1 MNRALWAAAGQG
13 CAFALQ
19 LCGVVY
25 IARSLG
31 PGLQGEFATIRS
43 AVFVGEAL
51 IWLGLNSGVSFLT
64 AKDPAR
70 YLHNLFR
77 ISIWHLILGCGGV
90 LVIGLAF
97 DHYNS
102 STLWAFGLLSS
113 HLLVVVCWLFCQG
126 ILQLSVR
133 ILLATRLYF
142 WANVVSSSSAGLGLL
157 LVLLVPGKLSLE
169 MTLLTQIIA
178 TFSAA
183 LFGVILIARKH
194 GQIEMFTCRA
204 WLDWATGLRAGA
216 NGLASTIAFMGLYR
230 IDLFLV
236 VTFCDKKTSG
246 IYAVASF
253 TVEALQRA
261 SDWFAAVL
269 TPMVASGLTNGH
281 KEAFRNSGLGMG
293 IVLGAGLIGCSF
305 VMAGYDPFRASM
317 GVEFSGVSRLVWLL
331 IPKACLHC
339 IMVSY
344 AAVLAGRGYTFY
356 HPASGVGA
364 MVVLLLLGLI
374 LGPAYGPL
382 GVIASLTVAYLVSAV
397 IMILGTRNTLVN
409 RPASAT

>member
-1 MNRALWAAAGQG
+1 
-13 CAFALQ
+13 
-19 LCGVVY
+19 
-25 IARSLG
+25 
-31 PGLQGEFATIRS
+31 
-43 AVFVGEAL
+43 
-51 IWLGLNSGVSFLT
+51 
-64 AKDPAR
+64 
-70 YLHNLFR
+70 
-77 ISIWHLILGCGGV
+77 
-90 LVIGLAF
+90 
-97 DHYNS
+97 
-102 STLWAFGLLSS
+102 
-113 HLLVVVCWLFCQG
+113 
-126 ILQLSVR
+126 
-133 ILLATRLYF
+133 LYF